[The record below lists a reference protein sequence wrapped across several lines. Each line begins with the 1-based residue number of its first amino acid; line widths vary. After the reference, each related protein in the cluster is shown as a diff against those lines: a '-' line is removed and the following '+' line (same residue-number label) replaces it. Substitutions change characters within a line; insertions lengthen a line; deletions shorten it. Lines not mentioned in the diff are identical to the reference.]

1 VFVVVVA
8 VLFEPVDVVSV
19 VEVVVLVL
27 VEFVLVEFV
36 DSAGVAT
43 VSFEAGEVVEFYEPS
58 GAVRTSYSSLLPP
71 LFVVSEVVVFVELAA
86 FSS

>member
-1 VFVVVVA
+1 MFVVDVA

-19 VEVVVLVL
+19 VEVVVSVL

-36 DSAGVAT
+36 DSAG
-43 VSFEAGEVVEFYEPS
+43 GEVVEFYEAS
-58 GAVRTSYSSLLPP
+58 GAETTSYSSLWPP